1 MNDLDYD
8 KFYDRVGKINGW
20 DFSKINV
27 LTEGVKWD
35 YQQEI
40 LKRAHPTNLLLDIGS
55 GGGENLET
63 LAAFFAFIVGID
75 QSGGM
80 IKTAQKNSMLA
91 NNKNIRFCQMSSS
104 FLQFPHEFFD
114 IVTCRHAPFHPE
126 EVAKVLKKGGYFI
139 TQQVSEA
146 DKLNIKQAFHH
157 QHKDINGRLQARYID
172 ELKHAGFSIVRSDEY
187 NATEY
192 YQSPEDLLFLL
203 KHTPIIPHFAEE
215 KHHFKIFEEFLTNN
229 TTSRGICTNSN
240 RFLIIAKK

>member
-1 MNDLDYD
+1 MNDLDYE

-20 DFSKINV
+20 DFSKISV
-27 LTEGVKWD
+27 YTEGVKWD

-40 LKRAHPTNLLLDIGS
+40 LKRAHPTDLLLDIGS
-55 GGGENLET
+55 GGGENLVT
-63 LAAFFAFIVGID
+63 LAASLAFIVGID
-75 QSGGM
+75 QSGEM
-80 IKTAQKNSMLA
+80 IKTAQKNSIQA
-91 NNKNIRFCQMSSS
+91 NFKNIQFCQMSSG

-157 QHKDINGRLQARYID
+157 QHKEINGRLQARYIN

-203 KHTPIIPHFAEE
+203 KHTPIVPHFAEE
-215 KHHFKIFEEFLTNN
+215 KHHFKIFEKFVTNN
-229 TTSRGICTNSN
+229 TTSRGIRTNSN